1 MAAKRGSTAKSK
13 REAKLEA
20 RVAELSAA
28 LEQAR
33 SASSALR
40 KVGMAVGTSASLD
53 DLLELIVQTTT
64 EVLHAER
71 ATLYMLEGAKLV
83 SRIKIGEGL
92 QTIEVELGQ
101 GIAGHVAMSGKSM
114 RVANAYRSPRFDRSW
129 DKLSGYRTRSILAV
143 PIKDPKGE
151 TIGVMQM
158 LNKLGPD
165 GTPRIFTP
173 YDTQLLTAL
182 AAQAAVSIDKGNLF
196 GRLLANNKQLAQ
208 TTKRLERTLRDLEIL
223 YELETAMG
231 RADTLPELACRVITK
246 VGEACKAAAGALL
259 HQAQDGELTIY
270 VVNLKRADVVR
281 EVIVQPGEGI
291 AGRAMQQK
299 LLRIDDPKLVRDPA
313 RVRELLGINV
323 RSAIAAS
330 LQTGDGPAAGAL
342 ALYNHRSRRPS
353 RFSKEDAYLLRL
365 VSANVSTELRR
376 LHARELRERAERMES
391 IGQLLSGVMHDLR
404 TPLTVISG
412 FVQLLQTTRSEAK
425 RSEYGQTIMEQFQL
439 IGAMQ
444 RDLLAYAR
452 GETNL
457 LIRKVYLGKFFDD
470 LERQFASEAGVHDI
484 SFRLELDER
493 GVAFFD
499 EPKMARALHNLVRNA
514 IEAMYSKGGSLALSC
529 RRDDEDLIISVADTG
544 PGIPKTIRAKL
555 FKPFVTAGKKTGT
568 GLGLAN
574 VKKIVEQHGG
584 RVDVRSSRSGTCF
597 TVRLPLAMRPHSMRP
612 PE

>member
-1 MAAKRGSTAKSK
+1 MAKRG
-13 REAKLEA
+13 RQAKLEA

-33 SASSALR
+33 AASSALR
-40 KVGMAVGTSASLD
+40 KVGMAVGTSSSLD
-53 DLLELIVQTTT
+53 DLLQLIVQTTT

-71 ATLYMLEGAKLV
+71 ATLYMLEGSKLV

-92 QTIEVELGQ
+92 KTIEVELGQ
-101 GIAGHVAMSGKSM
+101 GIAGHVALSGKSI
-114 RVANAYRSPRFDRSW
+114 RAGDAYRHARFDRSW
-129 DKLSGYRTRSILAV
+129 DKQSGYRTRSILAV
-143 PIKDPKGE
+143 PIKDPNGE
-151 TIGVMQM
+151 TIGVMQV

-165 GTPRIFTP
+165 GKKQVFTP

-182 AAQAAVSIDKGNLF
+182 AAQAAVSIDKESLF
-196 GRLLANNKQLAQ
+196 GRLLANNKKLAK
-208 TTKRLERTLRDLEIL
+208 TTKRLKRTLRDLELL

-231 RADTLPELACRVITK
+231 RAETLPELARRVITK

-259 HQAQDGELTIY
+259 HQAQDGELTLY
-270 VVNLKRADVVR
+270 VVNLKRAKLVR

-291 AGRAMQQK
+291 AGRAMQHK
-299 LLRIDDPKLVRDPA
+299 LLRIDDPKLVRDPE

-323 RSAIAAS
+323 RSAIAAP
-330 LQTGDGPAAGAL
+330 LQTGEGPAAGAL
-342 ALYNHRSRRPS
+342 ALYNHRSRQPS

-376 LHARELRERAERMES
+376 LHARQLRERAERMES
-391 IGQLLSGVMHDLR
+391 IGRLLSGVMHDLR

-412 FVQLLQTTRSEAK
+412 FVQLMQTATSEGK
-425 RSEYGQTIMEQFQL
+425 RLEYGQTIMEQFQL

-452 GETNL
+452 GETTL
-457 LIRKVYLGKFFDD
+457 LVRKVYLGKFFDD
-470 LERQFASEAGVHDI
+470 LQRQFEPEASVHNI
-484 SFRLELDER
+484 TLRVELGER

-499 EPKMARALHNLVRNA
+499 EPKLARALQNLVQNA
-514 IEAMYSKGGSLALSC
+514 IEAMVDKGGALALSC

-544 PGIPKTIRAKL
+544 RGIPKTIRSKL

-584 RVDVRSSRSGTCF
+584 SVDVQSSRSGTCF
-597 TVRLPLAMRPHSMRP
+597 TVRLPLAMRPHSLRP
-612 PE
+612 PG